1 MQTLNSMFIR
11 LLSQMIR
18 EREYQQNKSHS
29 IYEQQVLN
37 MNDLNWTGTILHGQL
52 TQELRICVANNQIC
66 S

>member
-1 MQTLNSMFIR
+1 
-11 LLSQMIR
+11 MIR